1 MTSSLRRTIRYAL
14 TAAALIAA
22 WPIHAQQAD
31 LVVPPA
37 SMSGAMA
44 PVDETFALTASSAGL
59 AQIEG
64 ARLVLK
70 KAQRSD
76 VREFAE
82 ATLRAH
88 SQALDELRRVGA
100 ARASKLP
107 ATPTG
112 RHADMVT
119 KLSGLAMPDVED
131 AFLQRFG
138 VDAHKEM
145 IALYERHAK
154 EGQDP
159 ALRKHALT
167 VLASLRERMDAAQKL
182 VHAAAG
188 AR

>member
-1 MTSSLRRTIRYAL
+1 MASPLRRTFRSLIA
-14 TAAALIAA
+14 AAALFAV
-22 WPIHAQQAD
+22 WPLHAQQAD

-37 SMSGAMA
+37 GRSGAMA
-44 PVDETFALTASSAGL
+44 PGDETFALTAISAGL

-70 KAQRSD
+70 KVQRDD
-76 VREFAE
+76 VREFAQ
-82 ATLRAH
+82 ASLRAH
-88 SQALDELRRVGA
+88 SQALDELRRIAA
-100 ARASKLP
+100 ARGSKVP

-131 AFLQRFG
+131 AFVQRFG
-138 VDAHKEM
+138 VDAHKEL

-159 ALRKHALT
+159 ALRKHALA
-167 VLASLRERMDAAQKL
+167 VLAMLRERMAAAQKL
-182 VHAAAG
+182 VHVAAG